1 MGTKYY
7 IRACIVWL
15 IGATIFFYEFF
26 LRVLPNSLHK
36 DKGHSFNAT
45 AF

>member
-15 IGATIFFYEFF
+15 IGATFFFYEFY
-26 LRVLPNSLHK
+26 LMVLPNSLHK
-36 DKGHSFNAT
+36 DIVKSF
-45 AF
+45 